1 MNTMGL
7 FIPSIIEKEV
17 NNFYKLCKDT
27 ILEIESWDISRV
39 PGTYDFCV
47 KFDTEEQKQTIIKWR
62 RGLDSEFKKIYLKN
76 DRN

>member
-17 NNFYKLCKDT
+17 NNFYKLCKEND
-27 ILEIESWDISRV
+27 IKIESWDISRV
-39 PGTYDFCV
+39 PDTYDFYV
-47 KFDTEEQKQTIIKWR
+47 RFDTDEQKQTMDKWR
-62 RGLDSEFKKIYLKN
+62 RELDSEFKKIYLKN